1 MELLKKILSR
11 INPFG
16 LYETYRGRRYKERA
30 VTDPKG
36 PEWLYR
42 EFFPEGILTNREA
55 RILDIGC
62 AGGRIAALFSQDR
75 PNVIGMDL
83 QPDVGWKRVAK
94 ARFILAN
101 SEAMPFGDSTFDI
114 CSMIQVLEYVDGDR
128 AALSEIYRVLK
139 PGGRLVLQAANRD
152 GIYSRITGKK
162 IDARHRH
169 WYTRDGITAM
179 LVESGFRVLS
189 VKGFGARIPV
199 LSRLIFMVR
208 PYPYPELYPDLFLS
222 KLVPEKNRPFFNIV
236 CEKLSGTYP
245 GGRS

>member
-16 LYETYRGRRYKERA
+16 LYETYRGERYKEMA
-30 VTDPKG
+30 ATDPKG

-42 EFFPEGILTNREA
+42 AFFPGDIIPGREA
-55 RILDIGC
+55 HILDIGC
-62 AGGRIAALFSQDR
+62 AGGRITAFFAQDR

-83 QPDVGWKRVAK
+83 KPDVGWKRAAK
-94 ARFILAN
+94 ARFILAD
-101 SEAMPFGDSTFDI
+101 SEAIPFGNCTFDI
-114 CSMIQVLEYVDGDR
+114 CSLIQVLEYVDGDR

-152 GIYSRITGKK
+152 GIYSLITGKK

-169 WYTRDGITAM
+169 WYTRDGITTILIEA
-179 LVESGFRVLS
+179 GFRVLS

-199 LSRLIFMVR
+199 ISRLIFMAR

-236 CEKLSGTYP
+236 CEKLSGTRS
-245 GGRS
+245 GRQA